1 MHVHGEMPMGVEGV
15 HRAHTR
21 FFHYPDLLFFP
32 VSTSLPI
39 KRAPA
44 AQTGPGLGE
53 HELVP
58 SAPSVETTSDGSCLS
73 SPHPGILVSC
83 EHIPG
88 AKIREKKEAG

>member
-32 VSTSLPI
+32 VPTSLPI
-39 KRAPA
+39 LKEPLPHR
-44 AQTGPGLGE
+44 
-53 HELVP
+53 LVP
-58 SAPSVETTSDGSCLS
+58 AWENMSLCRLPPVETTSAGSCLS